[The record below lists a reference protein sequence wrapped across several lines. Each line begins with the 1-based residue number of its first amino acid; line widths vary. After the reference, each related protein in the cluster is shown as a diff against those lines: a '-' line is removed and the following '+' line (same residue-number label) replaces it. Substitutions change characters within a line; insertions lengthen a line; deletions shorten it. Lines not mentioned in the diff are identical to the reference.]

1 LNRAIRRRDN
11 GSAPA
16 FVCVDEWPTFLA
28 AGGAHLADTFEDLL
42 RLARSKGVFLS
53 VLSQDLASVAK
64 VSRSIVEV
72 VKNNLHL
79 HFVFRAMDSSSWD
92 FALPVTGRRRRPP
105 AAPWEDAKSGFLDR
119 SAELT
124 ALRDG
129 LAKLPDRH
137 CYLVDRRTGLPGLL
151 LKTADLT
158 LCASPAEI
166 RALEARAARS
176 DVVADVATLDKGL
189 ADVGRRIEALMGAGS
204 ANDRPETPRPARRGR
219 RPVEMG

>member
-1 LNRAIRRRDN
+1 
-11 GSAPA
+11 
-16 FVCVDEWPTFLA
+16 LA

-42 RLARSKGVFLS
+42 RLAHSKGVFLS

-64 VSRSIVEV
+64 VSRSIVDV

-105 AAPWEDAKSGFLDR
+105 AAPWEDAKPGFLDR

-137 CYLVDRRTGLPGLL
+137 CYVVDRRTGLPGLL
-151 LKTADLT
+151 LKTADLS
-158 LCASPAEI
+158 LSASPAEI
-166 RALEARAARS
+166 RALEARAAQS
-176 DVVADVATLDKGL
+176 DVVADVATLEKGL
-189 ADVGRRIEALMGAGS
+189 ADVDRRIEALMGGAS
-204 ANDRPETPRPARRGR
+204 QKNDPGNSTPPRRGR
-219 RPVEMG
+219 RPMNMG